1 MSIICVY
8 VEPLRAVVAVDTI
21 GHRHEG
27 ARQFAASKLLV
38 LSHAGVVLAGRG
50 SYRAFLGVAFR
61 YLASGSTF
69 LDFDLVVGAAPAAIA
84 SAAAEFGAD
93 VALSALEVFAIGHS
107 ARAGRMAGAIWKCN
121 EAGQIV
127 QTETLG
133 TQPGEVATTF
143 APWEDPQPP
152 PVAPD
157 SPEHCLRLA
166 RMQVA
171 AWRSLR
177 ALPVGGQLLCAEL
190 TRTGQHT
197 SITTSCL
204 GDLG

>member
-1 MSIICVY
+1 MSVVSLY
-8 VEPLRAVVAVDTI
+8 VEPRRALVAVDTL
-21 GHRHEG
+21 GHRQG
-27 ARQFAASKLLV
+27 ARPFACSKLMPLP
-38 LSHAGVVLAGRG
+38 HASCVLAGRG
-50 SYRAFLGVAFR
+50 AYRSFLGVTHR
-61 YLASGSTF
+61 YLAAGAAF
-69 LDFDLVVGAAPAAIA
+69 LDSDIITDTAPGMIAAVADDFPEDVVH
-84 SAAAEFGAD
+84 
-93 VALSALEVFAIGHS
+93 ALELFAVGYS
-107 ARAGRMAGAIWKCN
+107 AKAGRLAAAIWKTDGTG
-121 EAGQIV
+121 AIV